1 MRFTTDAV
9 AEPSSNTLS
18 MNGATHT
25 DTERVGD
32 EAAYFSD
39 FNGVCMRQVYK

>member
-9 AEPSSNTLS
+9 AKPSSNTLS
-18 MNGATHT
+18 MNGAARI

-32 EAAYFSD
+32 EAATD
-39 FNGVCMRQVYK
+39 FNGVCMR